1 MILIPKDKK
10 ELERKRPYTR
20 YYETLVEFRDS
31 NVDCVLVKGW
41 TNKHAKSFA
50 WSITESIKRYKMD
63 NQIKVR
69 TVDGEVYLIKKN

>member
-1 MILIPKDKK
+1 MVLIPTDKK

-41 TNKHAKSFA
+41 TNKNAKSFA
-50 WSITESIKRYKMD
+50 SSISESIKRYKMD

-69 TVDGEVYLIKKN
+69 MIDGEVYLIKKG

>member
-20 YYETLVEFRDS
+20 YYEMLVGFRDS

-41 TNKHAKSFA
+41 TNKDATSCA
-50 WSITESIKRYKMD
+50 SSILNSIKRYKMD
-63 NQIKVR
+63 NQIRVR
-69 TVDGEVYLIKKN
+69 TVDGEVYLIKKG